1 MIWKSHQLQIKHA
14 KAGNAGN
21 LFDAKALLESKALR
35 RAWLIKTYKTEK
47 TLAASKPV
55 WFLSSKLCLKKGCT
69 QRLM

>member
-35 RAWLIKTYKTEK
+35 RAWLIKIYKTEK
-47 TLAASKPV
+47 RWPPANPSGFYLRSFASKKAV
-55 WFLSSKLCLKKGCT
+55 RNG
-69 QRLM
+69 